1 MTARSLP
8 LRPRVVLGLTD
19 GLHDAGAALV
29 VDGTLVAAANEE
41 RFTRVKL
48 QGGWP
53 RHSLAS
59 VLATAGIA
67 PGEIEAVA
75 MAGVATPTLLTR
87 LVRPLQRLYG
97 PSMGICFDRPWH
109 PLDRAADLV
118 RYRLG
123 FTRSRPREGAGRLE
137 GALAPR
143 VVRRQLPPALRRVPL
158 AFVDHHL
165 GHAESA
171 WRTAGPGDWLVVT
184 ADAHGDGRSL
194 TVSVGRDGAAA
205 LEPVH
210 EEGVRASLGA
220 FYAYVTRALGFRP
233 GRHEG
238 KVLGLSARGDAAR
251 IPWPN
256 PFRWEGDD
264 LCYEGDWGLKGMKRL
279 EALGAFPR
287 EDVAAWVQRGLEEI
301 LLQGIARWRA
311 AAGVAQVALAGG
323 VFANVLLNGKIAA
336 LPGVERLH
344 VFPHMGDG
352 GLAAG
357 AALHVAGGRPRAL
370 ADPCLGP
377 DLDPEACRRAVRAAD
392 LPSEAP
398 ADPDAPLLEA
408 LLRGLPVARVAGR
421 LEMGPRALGHRSI
434 LAPADRPALT
444 QELNDA
450 LQRDDFMPFAPILPA
465 EDGAACFEGWASAP
479 SCART
484 MTIALPAKAAFRAA
498 CPAAVHVDGT
508 ARPQGVAREVD
519 ATLHALLRAAVD
531 RSGRPALI
539 NTSFN
544 MHEEPIVASPE
555 DALRAFRA
563 AGLPVLRLGP
573 LVVRNPASRWH

>member
-1 MTARSLP
+1 M
-8 LRPRVVLGLTD
+8 D

-29 VDGTLVAAANEE
+29 VDGRIVAAANEE

-53 RHSLAS
+53 RESLAA
-59 VLATAGIA
+59 VFAAAGVTASDVDT
-67 PGEIEAVA
+67 VA
-75 MAGVATPTLLTR
+75 MSGLATPTLLTR

-109 PLDRAADLV
+109 PLDRAADLM

-123 FTRSRPREGAGRLE
+123 FTRSRPARGAGRVE
-137 GALAPR
+137 GGLAPAVLR
-143 VVRRQLPPALRRVPL
+143 AQMPRALRSKSL
-158 AFVDHHL
+158 HFVDHHL

-194 TVSVGRDGAAA
+194 TVYLAREGAPA
-205 LEPVH
+205 LVLVH

-238 KVLGLSARGDAAR
+238 KVLGLSARGDEAKV
-251 IPWPN
+251 PWTF
-256 PFRWEGDD
+256 PFRWEGEALRYD
-264 LCYEGDWGLKGMKRL
+264 GDWGLKGMKRL
-279 EALGAFPR
+279 EALRAFAR
-287 EDVAAWVQRGLEEI
+287 EDVAAWVQRGLERV
-301 LLQGIARWRA
+301 LLAGVARWREA
-311 AAGVAQVALAGG
+311 AHVSQVAVAGG

-357 AALHVAGGRPRAL
+357 AALHVAGGPPQPMNDL
-370 ADPCLGP
+370 YLGP
-377 DLDPEACRRAVRAAD
+377 DLAPADCRRAAAASG
-392 LPSEAP
+392 LPHEEP
-398 ADPDAPLLEA
+398 PDPDAA
-408 LLRGLPVARVAGR
+408 LLDALLLGLPVARAVGR

-444 QELNDA
+444 GELNLA
-450 LQRDDFMPFAPILPA
+450 LDRDDFMPFAPILPF
-465 EDGAACFEGWASAP
+465 EDGAACFEGWERAR
-479 SCART
+479 SCVRT
-484 MTIALPAKAAFRAA
+484 MTIALPARPEFAQR

-508 ARPQGVAREVD
+508 ARPQGVEASAD
-519 ATLHALLRAAVD
+519 PALHALVRAYVD
-531 RSGRPALI
+531 RSGRPALV

-544 MHEEPIVASPE
+544 MHEEPIVASAE
-555 DALRAFRA
+555 DAVRAFRA
-563 AGLPVLRLGP
+563 AGLPLLRLGP
-573 LVVRNPASRWH
+573 VLVRNPASRWR